1 LNVQLPD
8 AFRPLFGDSR
18 YCIFYGGRG
27 SGKSWAVAIGLVL
40 LAASK
45 PLRIVCAREF
55 QNSIDES
62 VHHLLAGRIRAMGLE
77 GPNGYTIEK
86 YRIHHACGS
95 EFIFKGLSKQ
105 DAAAVKSLEGADI
118 CWVEEAQGVSEAS
131 WRNLTPTVRK
141 DGSRIIVTFNPDTE
155 ESPTYQRFVL
165 KPPSDAVVVKVNWND
180 NPWFPAVLEQ
190 ERLDMLAL
198 DPVTYQNVW
207 EGEPRSFS
215 EGAIFKEEMASLER
229 AGRIGDVPYDPNK
242 GVYTWWDMSHSASHK
257 GDPNAVTFVQVGDGT
272 GLNVIDYWEGNGVGL
287 GKVGKDVIL
296 GRDYNY
302 LGHFLPHDGA
312 RTNNHTEKTDD
323 QFLTDLGLKNVQ
335 LVERTPSL
343 QANVN
348 QLRLLL
354 PRLRIDRDKCK
365 TLIGALKSHR
375 MERNDKTGVW
385 TYRHDWTSHGV
396 STLRGLA
403 GYGDRMQTNPQPF
416 IKPDYSWVT

>member
-1 LNVQLPD
+1 M
-8 AFRPLFGDSR
+8 
-18 YCIFYGGRG
+18 
-27 SGKSWAVAIGLVL
+27 
-40 LAASK
+40 AASR

-62 VHHLLAGRIRAMGLE
+62 VHHLLAGRIRALGLE
-77 GPNGYTIEK
+77 GSRAYTIEK

-141 DGSRIIVTFNPDTE
+141 DGSRIIVTLNPDTE
-155 ESPTYQRFVL
+155 DSPTYQRFVL
-165 KPPSDAVVVKVNWND
+165 NPPTGAVVVKVNWND

-190 ERLDMLAL
+190 ERQDMLAL

-229 AGRIGDVPYDPNK
+229 AGRIGDVPYDPAK
-242 GVYTWWDMSHSASHK
+242 GVFTWWDMSHSASHK
-257 GDPNAVTFVQVGDGT
+257 GDPNAISFVQVADGSSFH
-272 GLNVIDYWEGNGVGL
+272 VIDYWEGNNVTL
-287 GKVGKDVIL
+287 PTVVRDVIK

-302 LGHFLPHDGA
+302 LGHFLPHDA
-312 RTNNHTEKTDD
+312 ANTNNHTGKTDGELLVD
-323 QFLTDLGLKNVQ
+323 MGLKNVQ

-348 QLRLLL
+348 QLRLLM
-354 PRLRIDRDKCK
+354 PRLRIDKTNCK
-365 TLIGALKSHR
+365 TLIGALKGHR
-375 MERNDKTGVW
+375 MERNEKTGVW
-385 TYRHDWTSHGV
+385 SYRHDWTSHGV

-403 GYGDRMQTNPQPF
+403 NYTEMMQPTKSVSFRRGLNPM
-416 IKPDYSWVT
+416 TL